1 MSFQTEI
8 QKIKEKKIAP
18 LYLVLGTEFALQE
31 RFKETL
37 ENVVLQDPEDELNKI
52 TIDLNE
58 RPLSDALLEAES
70 IPFFGERRLIFL
82 ENPWFLTGQQNNSG
96 IFHDVE
102 ALMAYLKAPLETSV
116 LVFLAPYEKLDERKK
131 VVKALKKSAV
141 VVSAASLSTNEIR
154 QYARNALEAN
164 QIQLMP
170 EAFETLLN
178 LTAYDFSKLEKEIE
192 KIGLYGEKKEG
203 IKRLTQKEIEA
214 LVPRSLQ
221 EDVFKLAEY
230 LLQHKTQA
238 ALQLYQDLILQG
250 EEPIKLNGI
259 LISQF
264 RLNLQIKILLEKNYS
279 QAQMASLLKVHPF
292 RIKRGMET
300 VQKLPLTY
308 LSQLLDELVQQDY
321 AMKQSTM
328 DKNLGFEFFILKQ

>member
-1 MSFQTEI
+1 MNFQAEI
-8 QKIKEKKIAP
+8 QKIQEKKIAP
-18 LYLVLGTEFALQE
+18 IYLVLGTEFALQE

-37 ENVVLQDPEDELNKI
+37 EKVVLQDPTDELNKM
-52 TIDLNE
+52 TVDLNE
-58 RPLSDALLEAES
+58 RPLNDGLMEAES

-96 IFHDVE
+96 IFHDIE
-102 ALMAYLKAPLETSV
+102 GLETYLKAPLETSV

-131 VVKALKKSAV
+131 IVKALKKTAV
-141 VVSAASLSTNEIR
+141 VVSAASLSPNEIR
-154 QYARNALEAN
+154 QYARNALDASGV
-164 QIQLMP
+164 QLMP

-192 KIGLYGEKKEG
+192 KIRLYGQGKS
-203 IKRLTQKEIEA
+203 RLTVKEIEA

-221 EDVFKLAEY
+221 EDVFKLADY
-230 LLQHKTQA
+230 LLTKKTSA

-264 RLNLQIKILLEKNYS
+264 RLNLQIKILLGENYS

-300 VQKLPLTY
+300 VRKMSLAY
-308 LSQLLDELVQQDY
+308 LGQLLDELIQQDF
-321 AMKQSTM
+321 AMKQSVM
-328 DKNLGFEFFILKQ
+328 DKNLGFEFFILKH